1 MIPTLVLTI
10 IMTIMVMTRAT
21 VIINL
26 RQREASLLKHDLYK
40 TAFLLFLFFVYFCL
54 VLFVLF
60 VWFCFV
66 LLLFFCFLVFLVCS
80 TQFSTKSFVSHLF
93 SCMYLYL
100 LCKKLNHTCFPYLFQ
115 LHFNEQRA
123 QQSKLAM
130 TGDIPD
136 RPAVP
141 DAARA

>member
-93 SCMYLYL
+93 SCIYLYL
-100 LCKKLNHTCFPYLFQ
+100 LCKSSITPAFCICFSYTIMNREPSRVSWQ
-115 LHFNEQRA
+115 
-123 QQSKLAM
+123 
-130 TGDIPD
+130 
-136 RPAVP
+136 
-141 DAARA
+141 

>member
-26 RQREASLLKHDLYK
+26 RQRETSLLKHDIYK
-40 TAFLLFLFFVYFCL
+40 TAFLLFLLFVYFCL
-54 VLFVLF
+54 LLFVLF
-60 VWFCFV
+60 CFFV
-66 LLLFFCFLVFLVCS
+66 LFLFFVFFLVSS